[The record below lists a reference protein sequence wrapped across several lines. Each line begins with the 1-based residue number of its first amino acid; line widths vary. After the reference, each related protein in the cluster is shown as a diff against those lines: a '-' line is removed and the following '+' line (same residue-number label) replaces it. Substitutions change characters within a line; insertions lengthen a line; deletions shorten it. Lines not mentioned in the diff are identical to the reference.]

1 MKLHLPLSLRKC
13 LLLICATTAATTAWG
28 GGMHSDINI
37 LTYAD
42 FGQNKGRYAV
52 DGNVNALLDAIR
64 LKDGGIKIEYQV
76 VGKDPYIIDYY
87 QGMINYSATADI
99 GAYNAISPTF
109 IATVLHNGS
118 QNGSFAEKI
127 IGSAHAINY
136 EGIDIRGSNVYRL
149 APDNGNGGQYDYMI
163 QRQSKLITDVTWNP
177 VSSFTGD
184 ISTMNGGLLYHSGG
198 GVMSVW
204 NEDTDSRENVYGPYQ
219 YVTGGIIKIDGAQ
232 QHPNTTNLS
241 FHQNP
246 NYGNGVGAT
255 PQHPMPNCIHGGDS
269 GSPVF
274 IYNEQTKQYEY
285 IAAQQS
291 ASGNSY
297 GQARGNAQWSHA
309 TMKSF
314 NAHVDLSSATT
325 VYLGAIE
332 TEGESYTDNKG
343 NSSTL
348 YYGIATDAN
357 NNALATYN
365 GVQTGLNTWKD
376 LSGIK
381 DEQTWYAYGT
391 GYLERTDTEL
401 FHNNNLVFTSSHSA
415 TDIVLNA
422 TVDLGVGYVEFNRDD
437 ALSGKASYTIR
448 SEEGKGY
455 LLNSAGYV
463 INEGAE
469 VHVKLNNPENYM
481 REWRKTGE
489 GSLYIDGTGDTNALL
504 ALGGKG
510 ATYLQQTGG
519 HAAYNVLASSGA
531 KVVIADTSQIER
543 DFTFGAGGGTLDMNG
558 SSMDWHTSNTDVSA
572 DGFSIN
578 ALTEEAIIT
587 NEGET
592 ASRLTFKTDGNQTY
606 LGSFKDSATGALQID
621 YQGGGTWTLN
631 SIHTD
636 LTKHAD
642 SGLTVSNGK
651 VIFSGINTVHGM
663 GTTDEGRHINRLLR
677 EDDWHYADAAMNV
690 TVASGAGFELGSHAR
705 LSGTV
710 TVDSGATYTMREGV
724 KHRMEYVEG
733 GFNEEDTYAWEAYY
747 GHKGDTVLNGTLNVE
762 FSEGTTANTT
772 YAGNISGSGN
782 MTVDAADGSLTLS
795 GTNTFTGSREVARG
809 TLIAAHEAAA
819 GSGKWVVG
827 EQAVFAL
834 QGADA
839 TTALSHVD
847 SSSTG
852 VLALTQNTSKV
863 STAGHT
869 NLIIGA
875 LEGTTIQYGENGTRE
890 TLDAVDGAWRLG
902 GGGGELVVNYALT
915 GDNKLLLGNEYT
927 KGVVNLTNAGNN
939 FTGGIHFMGSGV
951 TLKYTEAALRNVSMD
966 LTYGNRVAM
975 SNLLSLVTRT
985 SDGILLQYEGNQNLD
1000 FRGKDALFL
1009 GSDADLTYSGK
1020 LTVADGQA
1028 YRFSASGGTLTVDS
1042 SIGGAHDLVV
1052 DAQTYSGGT
1061 VQLNNVSNLTGNV
1074 TVMGYDVTKTQLH
1087 EGDITLKLT
1096 QDNVLDSAASV
1107 TLKAGATL
1115 NIGNTTQRI
1124 NNFTSEAGS
1133 VLTGYRK
1140 SSNSDPN
1147 SSILH
1152 LTIDSMSDIK
1162 GKVNVDVIHKY
1173 GSNTLELNN
1182 GLTATSNL
1190 QYRSLIVEEGD
1201 VILTEA
1207 YSKPGNVNIRGNT
1220 LKLNGKN
1227 FYQGSI
1233 SAENGA
1239 TIDCTSSGSTIG
1251 GFAYIYATKGTVTM
1265 TNGTNDVTVSG
1276 HIGAYEGATLILQG
1290 SGKWTLSGSDYND
1303 GGTLRVEDCEQITFS
1318 HGTNSTSTSDAN
1330 LSPHTKKVFIK
1341 GILDLSDEVTKLQS
1355 ASKAY
1360 VQELRFDTLKLNG
1373 QDITLEETTY
1383 QAAWRI
1389 KDIRAN
1395 DNTTV
1400 TWNTTHT
1407 TESTYRLSVYDP
1419 INDLTNY
1426 VNVNETNSSRLILE
1440 GENSFTGK
1448 IIANRTSNGAAY
1460 NSYVELAH
1468 DRALQHGTLEL
1479 NGYAGSTMAL
1489 AVNTDNARIHGLTGN
1504 EHSLAYSGASS
1515 RINLTSAPTGDGKN
1529 TLTIIG
1535 SGNYEYKG
1543 AVNGLSIAMNGTG
1556 TQTFSGSDIK
1566 AQNIS
1571 ALKGNLVFSSAPTVA
1586 DTVTIA
1592 QGATLKLGDSF
1603 SLNAGQTLALVA
1615 GENAGQAT
1623 LNSALI
1629 LNGGTLSFDGTV
1641 LNNETS
1647 LLDGSY
1653 SFGENVGSQN
1663 ISFTNSHLLKDGQTY
1678 LLLSG
1683 ADWSNREVALSGLP
1697 EYLHGTFS
1705 YDNNSL
1711 WVTLGVAEGFSE
1723 WKENYGVF
1731 NEGDTVVFRDSSYT
1745 KELNFADTTSVAEL
1759 RFTNGSTY
1767 TFAGK
1772 DVSLSN
1778 ALSIES
1784 GSLILHNKLTAADYA
1799 AAEGALEI
1807 AADGEFVS
1815 ETIYSGK
1822 AEMNNITGEGTLSIR
1837 LSSTDE
1843 NGAVT
1848 YTNTLAVDADFNGT
1862 TQIQSGNLTLDNSS
1876 SFGKTLK
1883 MADGVNVQLSS
1894 ATATPGNL
1902 ILDGS
1907 TEIDQQGNT
1916 FTVNGKVSGEDGIW
1930 NRKGSGS
1937 LIFNDSVSLE
1947 ALNIDSEGTTNTFN
1961 GEATINS
1968 IGLKN
1973 NTTLSGKG
1981 TLTTNNLG
1989 LTQGHTLTVDNLT
2002 VTDAGERTLNWN
2014 GKTNSTLALKNNATL
2029 DTRNTHFNVT
2039 GTLNIGGDGAD
2050 GEMFVNGISLANES
2064 EMFVTSTSKLVIG
2077 KGATMV
2083 ITGEKAGGLDG
2094 DFALSNY
2101 GEQNILSNTQPSSI
2115 NVSGTLT
2122 SNAAMTLMHNHAN
2135 VNVENGGK
2143 FNLLKGLTLTGACKG
2158 NLNTSNPAQAYATLN
2173 INDGGRIN
2181 AAGGSPHSSLIVNL
2195 NMGST
2200 LGSIGEAETTVA
2212 YTNDMTLG
2220 TSNKQGTVTIDTAAH
2235 TVDKDFNVV
2244 RLSDKGV
2251 TVDISNASIA
2261 ASSNTALE
2269 VIGSGTLNHK
2279 NAFNNALSISVQK
2292 GATLSVNDADQKLNT
2307 ATDIYDGTL
2316 ELRATTVDGEK
2327 ARVTIIGSGTIR
2339 ATGGESTL
2347 AATTTLDERA
2357 TVSYD
2362 VASGSTLKS
2371 TGNLV
2376 SIGDTGII
2384 KTGGGKLQLN
2394 NEANAI
2400 ANIQVEAGELNM
2412 HGAANYDLYNLQ
2424 AAASASLSFLVGAA
2438 GDEPSEANVR
2448 VVGTADFGSEAQ
2460 LNANLTLATGAVL
2473 NVAENGL
2480 AMGSTLT
2487 LQEGVLLGDSTL
2499 ARVQSLREGESTTLF
2514 SGVDGLTLGNTEYTT
2529 ISTEDSIL
2537 ASPYFSNL
2545 SNNYVLSY
2553 TETDNGSSLNITMM
2567 SAAVPEPTTTTLSL
2581 LALAALAAR
2590 RRRK

>member
-13 LLLICATTAATTAWG
+13 LLLICAATAATTAWG

-76 VGKDPYIIDYY
+76 VGKDPYIIDYH

-297 GQARGNAQWSHA
+297 GQARGDAQWSHA
-309 TMKSF
+309 TMESF

-558 SSMDWHTSNTDVSA
+558 NSMDWHTSNTDVSA

-733 GFNEEDTYAWEAYY
+733 GFNDEDTYAWEAYY

-1133 VLTGYRK
+1133 VLTGDVTKDGNMTVREG
-1140 SSNSDPN
+1140 
-1147 SSILH
+1147 ILH
-1152 LTIDSMSDIK
+1152 LGIDNLSDIK
-1162 GKVNVDVIHKY
+1162 GTVIAGTIHKY
-1173 GSNTLELNN
+1173 GDTILELD
-1182 GLTATSNL
+1182 GSTNL
-1190 QYRSLIVEEGD
+1190 QYTTLYIEEGD
-1201 VILTEA
+1201 VKLTGTEP
-1207 YSKPGNVNIRGNT
+1207 YYTKPMIPFSSSVNIRNNT
-1220 LKLNGKN
+1220 LYMDGKTLTGRVLMEDGGVVDASVAGSMIAM
-1227 FYQGSI
+1227 GSI
-1233 SAENGA
+1233 SVTQGTGILHNGSNA
-1239 TIDCTSSGSTIG
+1239 
-1251 GFAYIYATKGTVTM
+1251 V
-1265 TNGTNDVTVSG
+1265 
-1276 HIGAYEGATLILQG
+1276 
-1290 SGKWTLSGSDYND
+1290 TLSGSVGAAAGATLKLTGTGAWTFSSYSYNGSGTLQVESPELKFSYSGTSVSV
-1303 GGTLRVEDCEQITFS
+1303 GGTLDLISADNNQNVTLNFAGTSSGNSQKITFDRLLL
-1318 HGTNSTSTSDAN
+1318 TDKN
-1330 LSPHTKKVFIK
+1330 L
-1341 GILDLSDEVTKLQS
+1341 
-1355 ASKAY
+1355 
-1360 VQELRFDTLKLNG
+1360 TLKETSRNNAQFVIGSLDGSGSARWEAGLNSG
-1373 QDITLEETTY
+1373 
-1383 QAAWRI
+1383 
-1389 KDIRAN
+1389 N
-1395 DNTTV
+1395 
-1400 TWNTTHT
+1400 H
-1407 TESTYRLSVYDP
+1407 
-1419 INDLTNY
+1419 
-1426 VNVNETNSSRLILE
+1426 SSRLIFN
-1440 GENSFTGK
+1440 GQGSFSGNVQAIRTANGSNHNSF
-1448 IIANRTSNGAAY
+1448 
-1460 NSYVELAH
+1460 VELAH
-1468 DRALQHGTLEL
+1468 NKALQNATLQL
-1479 NGYAGSTMAL
+1479 TGVNGSPMAL
-1489 AVNTDNARIHGLTGN
+1489 AVNTTNAHIQGLIGN
-1504 EHSLAYSGASS
+1504 EFSIAYSGAASATKLS
-1515 RINLTSAPTGDGKN
+1515 TAPTGDGKN

-1571 ALKGNLVFSSAPTVA
+1571 ALKGNLVFSSTPTVA

-1653 SFGENVGSQN
+1653 SFGENVGSQA

-1799 AAEGALEI
+1799 AADGGLEI

-1822 AEMNNITGEGTLSIR
+1822 AELNNITGEGTLSIR

-1843 NGAVT
+1843 NGAAT
-1848 YTNTLAVDADFNGT
+1848 YANTLAVDADFNGT

-1902 ILDGS
+1902 ILDGI

-2002 VTDAGERTLNWN
+2002 VTDTGERTLNWN
-2014 GKTNSTLALKNNATL
+2014 GKTGSTLALKNNATL

-2135 VNVENGGK
+2135 VNVENGGE
-2143 FNLLKGLTLTGACKG
+2143 FNLLKGLTLTGTCKG

-2181 AAGGSPHSSLIVNL
+2181 AAGGSPHSNLRVNL

-2212 YTNDMTLG
+2212 YTNAMTLG

-2244 RLSDKGV
+2244 RHSDKGV

-2292 GATLSVNDADQKLNT
+2292 GATLSVNGADQKLNT

-2448 VVGTADFGSEAQ
+2448 VVGTADFGSGAQ

-2473 NVAENGL
+2473 NVADGGL

-2553 TETDNGSSLNITMM
+2553 TGTANGSLSITMM
-2567 SAAVPEPTTTTLSL
+2567 SAAVPEPTTVTLSL
-2581 LALAALAAR
+2581 LALSALAMR
-2590 RRRK
+2590 RRRN